1 MSEFLINILKGVL
14 IGIANI
20 IPGLSGSTLA
30 LILGVYEKI
39 INILTKIDLKVVKI
53 ITKRDFKLL
62 NKHLSLN
69 FLLPII
75 IGIII
80 SSISIAHLL
89 QYLFSHY
96 ETYTWSYFFGI
107 ILASILYISRYINKW
122 KIIEIIF
129 FVFGLIISLILFL
142 MNPSV
147 EENKNLFF
155 VFLCG
160 VIGVAGMLIP
170 GLSGSYLLLL
180 LGNYKLLISDTLH
193 YLTQPKYYSNDEIY
207 IYLKLFVTFLIGH
220 IAGILIFSRII
231 KWLLKKYKNIT
242 FSILTGFITGS
253 LLWIWPWKK
262 TNIIDESS
270 TSLLNQL
277 SYPNFE
283 SSADFYAIIIIILGA
298 ITIRILEK
306 FAKKDEHV

>member
-1 MSEFLINILKGVL
+1 MSDFLINIFKGIL

-39 INILTKIDLKVVKI
+39 INILTKIDIKVVKI
-53 ITKRDFKLL
+53 MTQLDFKSL

-75 IGIII
+75 IGIVI
-80 SSISIAHLL
+80 SSISLAHLL
-89 QYLFSHY
+89 KYLFSHY
-96 ETYTWSYFFGI
+96 ETYTWSYFFGV
-107 ILASILYISRYINKW
+107 ILASILYISQYVNKW
-122 KIIEIIF
+122 KKIEFIF
-129 FVFGLIISLILFL
+129 FFFGVIISLILFL
-142 MNPSV
+142 INPSV
-147 EENKNLFF
+147 EENGNLFF

-207 IYLKLFVTFLIGH
+207 IYLKLFITFLIGH

-231 KWLLKKYKNIT
+231 KWLLSKYKNIT
-242 FSILTGFITGS
+242 FALLTGFITGS

-262 TNIIDESS
+262 TNIIHESS
-270 TSLLNQL
+270 TNLLNQL

-283 SSADFYAIIIIILGA
+283 SRTDFYAIIIIILGT
-298 ITIRILEK
+298 ITIMTLEK
-306 FAKKDEHV
+306 VAKKR

>member
-1 MSEFLINILKGVL
+1 MSEFLTNILKGIL

-30 LILGVYEKI
+30 LILGVYEKL
-39 INILTKIDLKVVKI
+39 INILTKLDMTVVKI
-53 ITKRDFKLL
+53 VSKLDFKSL
-62 NKHLSLN
+62 NKYLSLN
-69 FLLPII
+69 FLIPIMT
-75 IGIII
+75 GMVI
-80 SSISIAHLL
+80 SSISLAHLL
-89 QYLFSHY
+89 KYLFNNY
-96 ETYTWSYFFGI
+96 ETYTWAYFFGV
-107 ILASILYISRYINKW
+107 ILASIVYISRYINKW
-122 KIIEIIF
+122 HKIEILF
-129 FVFGLIISLILFL
+129 FFFGLSISLVLFIID
-142 MNPSV
+142 PSV
-147 EENKNLFF
+147 EENKNLLF

-160 VIGVAGMLIP
+160 VIGVAGLLIP

-220 IAGILIFSRII
+220 VVGILIFSRII

-242 FSILTGFITGS
+242 FAILTGFITGS

-262 TNIIDESS
+262 TDIIHESS

-277 SYPNFE
+277 SYPHFD
-283 SSADFYAIIIIILGA
+283 SVVDFYAIMIILLGS
-298 ITIRILEK
+298 ITIMILEK
-306 FAKKDEHV
+306 LAKKSKNV

>member
-1 MSEFLINILKGVL
+1 MSDFLINIFKGIL

-39 INILTKIDLKVVKI
+39 INILTKIDIKVVKI
-53 ITKRDFKLL
+53 MTQLDFKSL

-75 IGIII
+75 IGIVI
-80 SSISIAHLL
+80 SSISLAHLL
-89 QYLFSHY
+89 KYLFSHY
-96 ETYTWSYFFGI
+96 ETYTWSYFFGV
-107 ILASILYISRYINKW
+107 ILASILYISQYVNKW
-122 KIIEIIF
+122 KKIEFIF
-129 FVFGLIISLILFL
+129 FFFGVIISLMLFL
-142 MNPSV
+142 INPSV
-147 EENKNLFF
+147 EENGNLFF

-207 IYLKLFVTFLIGH
+207 IYLKLFITFLIGH

-231 KWLLKKYKNIT
+231 KWLLSKYKNIT
-242 FSILTGFITGS
+242 FAILTGFITGS

-262 TNIIDESS
+262 TNIIHESS
-270 TSLLNQL
+270 TNLLNQL

-283 SSADFYAIIIIILGA
+283 SRTDFYAIIIIILGT
-298 ITIRILEK
+298 ITIMTLEK
-306 FAKKDEHV
+306 VAKKR